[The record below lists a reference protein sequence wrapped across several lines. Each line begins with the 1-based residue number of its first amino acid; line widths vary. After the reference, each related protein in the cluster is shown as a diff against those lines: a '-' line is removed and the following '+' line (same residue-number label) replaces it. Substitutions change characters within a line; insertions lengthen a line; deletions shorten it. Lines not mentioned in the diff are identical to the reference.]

1 MKALL
6 AILAILALAGAAHAE
21 TKIKRAPDKFTKAA
35 GDAFSA
41 AAEADGK
48 GDLRAALALYEKAY
62 AISPHASTMY
72 NIADVQRRLSLI
84 RAAIRSYETYV
95 ALAPNAKDRAEV
107 DALIDQLAKTPGT
120 LVIFTSPVTDRDSID
135 LPAAFVLVDGE
146 IKKRPGP
153 VPAMKPRDRAEIHLQ
168 LPPGEHVVDAV
179 LPLTYATR
187 SCDVEPGTQRFCQL
201 EAEPRIDGNAVV
213 SARTRRFEVLTE
225 RRGKP
230 LVYKRFELPAGKRR
244 LLVKDR
250 SYGCA
255 PLPIEPAGGNTV
267 TYAFIDT
274 TEYDGFKRCRTLDI
288 KQHRLQ
294 FEP

>member
-6 AILAILALAGAAHAE
+6 VVVALAGAAHAE
-21 TKIKRAPDKFTKAA
+21 TKTKRAPDKFTKAA
-35 GDAFSA
+35 GDAFTA

-48 GDLRAALALYEKAY
+48 GDLRTALALYEKAH
-62 AISPHASTMY
+62 AISPHPSTIY

-84 RAAIRSYETYV
+84 KAAIRSYETYV
-95 ALAPNAKDRAEV
+95 AMAPDAKDRAEV
-107 DALIDQLAKTPGT
+107 DALLEQLAKTPGT
-120 LVIFTSPVTDRDSID
+120 LVIFTSPVTDRESID
-135 LPAAFVLVDGE
+135 LASAFILVDGD

-153 VPAMKPRDRAEIHLQ
+153 VPTLKPRDRPEIHLQ

-187 SCDVEPGTQRFCQL
+187 ACDVEPGTQRFCQL
-201 EAEPRIDGNAVV
+201 EAEPRIDGNVVV
-213 SARTRRFEVLTE
+213 SAKTRRFEVLAD
-225 RRGKP
+225 RRGKQ
-230 LVYKRFELPAGKRR
+230 LVYKRFELSAGKHR

-255 PLPIEPAGGNTV
+255 PLPIDATGNSV
-267 TYAFIDT
+267 SYAFIET
-274 TEYDGFKRCRTLDI
+274 TEFDGYKRCRTLDI

-294 FEP
+294 FDP